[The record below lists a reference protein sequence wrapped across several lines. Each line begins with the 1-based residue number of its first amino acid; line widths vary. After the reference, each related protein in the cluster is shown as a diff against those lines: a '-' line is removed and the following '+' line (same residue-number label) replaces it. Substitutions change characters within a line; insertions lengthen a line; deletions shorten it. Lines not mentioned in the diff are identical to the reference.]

1 MQYLGGLRGA
11 GNLICGHETL
21 GRVAYDLDGYLMKP
35 GQVTGC
41 GEIRMPPEA
50 LKALFGRTDLQ
61 LITDD
66 GRSLSIQFSEKRLPA
81 SSEAAHVNVAGEL
94 PLASEWRH

>member
-11 GNLICGHETL
+11 GNLTRGHETV
-21 GRVAYDLDGYLMKP
+21 GRVDYDFDGYLIKLD
-35 GQVTGC
+35 QVTSC

-50 LKALFGRTDLQ
+50 LQELFGRTDLQ

-66 GRSLSIQFSEKRLPA
+66 GRALKIQFSEKRLPPE
-81 SSEAAHVNVAGEL
+81 SNSAHVNVAGDL
-94 PLASEWRH
+94 PRASEWRH

>member
-11 GNLICGHETL
+11 GNLTCGHETV
-21 GRVAYDLDGYLMKP
+21 GRVAYDFDGYLMKP
-35 GQVTGC
+35 GQVTSC

-50 LKALFGRTDLQ
+50 LKELFGRTDLQ

-66 GRSLSIQFSEKRLPA
+66 GRALSIRFSEKRLLPA
-81 SSEAAHVNVAGEL
+81 SDAAHVNVAGEL
-94 PLASEWRH
+94 PLESEWRH

>member
-11 GNLICGHETL
+11 GNLTCGRETV
-21 GRVAYDLDGYLMKP
+21 GRVTYDFDGYLMKP

-41 GEIRMPPEA
+41 GEIRMLPQA
-50 LKALFGRTDLQ
+50 LKEFFGRTDLQ

-66 GRSLSIQFSEKRLPA
+66 GRSLKIQFSEKRLPVA
-81 SSEAAHVNVAGEL
+81 SDAAHVNVAGDL
-94 PLASEWRH
+94 PLESEWRH

>member
-11 GNLICGHETL
+11 GNLTCGDETV
-21 GRVAYDLDGYLMKP
+21 GRVAYDIDGYLMKP
-35 GQVTGC
+35 GHVTGC
-41 GEIRMPPEA
+41 GEIRMSPEI
-50 LKALFGRTDLQ
+50 LKELFGRADLQ

-66 GRSLSIQFSEKRLPA
+66 GRALSILFSEKRLPPA
-81 SSEAAHVNVAGEL
+81 SDAAHVNVAGEL